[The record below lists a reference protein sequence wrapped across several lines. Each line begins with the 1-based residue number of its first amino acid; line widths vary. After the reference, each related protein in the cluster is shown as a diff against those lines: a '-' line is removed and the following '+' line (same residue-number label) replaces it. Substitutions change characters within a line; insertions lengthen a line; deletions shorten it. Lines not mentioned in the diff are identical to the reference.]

1 MFSSVDIE
9 VELLKA
15 RQKHAQ
21 AVYNLMQQI
30 EEAKKKGTAPDD
42 FIVKRLRDAAKPGR
56 LPEGFAGLDKNKVF
70 SDDDIKNICIQY
82 RLRFLDGQQF
92 KMKELPGHASTIIE
106 RVEKELGKET
116 GKIKVV
122 APVSFFKT
130 PRLNN
135 EPLIFVQLDE
145 HNYYLVHKW
154 NIGLSWTKKILAF
167 PMRSIW
173 SLLICL
179 TIIGLP
185 IVFVVPAILFHSPEE
200 VQYYQSFYMAAFFI
214 TAVFVTVFGGFS
226 FYKSFSRAC
235 WNRYYFN

>member
-1 MFSSVDIE
+1 
-9 VELLKA
+9 
-15 RQKHAQ
+15 
-21 AVYNLMQQI
+21 MQQI
-30 EEAKKKGTAPDD
+30 EEAKKKGTAPDA
-42 FIVKRLRDAAKPGR
+42 FILKRLRDAAKPGR
-56 LPEGFAGLDKNKVF
+56 LPEAFGGLDKNKVF

-92 KMKELPGHASTIIE
+92 KMKVLPENSSIVIKDIE
-106 RVEKELGKET
+106 KKLGRET

-122 APVSFFKT
+122 APVSFFKA
-130 PRLNN
+130 PKLNN
-135 EPLIFVQLDE
+135 EPIIFVQLDE
-145 HNYYLVHKW
+145 HNYYLVHTW
-154 NIGLSWTKKILAF
+154 NKGLSWTKKILAF

-179 TIIGLP
+179 AIIGLP
-185 IVFVVPAILFHSPEE
+185 IVFIVPSVLFSKPEE